1 MTYNV
6 SNSMKDTTQATDND
20 YAVAHAF
27 NNCVLGITAMIVL
40 EDVIGSSPEK
50 EDFNEL
56 NRAYVLVVEELEK
69 IYDRNPKLSG
79 IQVEPIWKR
88 FDVLKTS
95 VWDINEYL
103 ENPDNDLG
111 QAHNARVEKLM
122 ILADKEIPDFTNDQ
136 KKLLDHANSVRS
148 KYGKLL
154 DKLSKEWRENKLN
167 DWQIAEYR
175 IEYKP
180 DGTILINDVLKLKKA
195 HAGSIT
201 ERLLEQCQ
209 KHPNEQFKPELGQT
223 SRNISTVLNSAGFTP
238 TLRQLFFPIVS
249 SSKGILFR
257 HTITRDQADKENII
271 TAELDLTLKDLGAE
285 TEPKSA
291 N

>member
-1 MTYNV
+1 
-6 SNSMKDTTQATDND
+6 MKDMTQATDND

-27 NNCVLGITAMIVL
+27 NNCVLGIIAMILL
-40 EDVIGSSPEK
+40 EDVLGSSPEK
-50 EDFNEL
+50 EEFNKL
-56 NRAYVLVVEELEK
+56 NRAYVQVVEELEK
-69 IYDRNPKLSG
+69 IYDRNPKLSA
-79 IQVEPIWKR
+79 IQVKPIWKR

-103 ENPDNDLG
+103 ENRDNDLG
-111 QAHNARVEKLM
+111 QSHNARVEKLM
-122 ILADKEIPDFTNDQ
+122 ILADKEIPDFTDEQ
-136 KKLLDHANSVRS
+136 KSLLDQANSVRS

-154 DKLSKEWRENKLN
+154 DKFSKEWRENKLN
-167 DWQIAEYR
+167 DWQIPEYK

-180 DGTILINDVLKLKKA
+180 DGTILINQVLKLRKA

-201 ERLLEQCQ
+201 ERLLEQSQ

-223 SRNISTVLNSAGFTP
+223 ARNVSTVLNSAGFTP

-249 SSKGILFR
+249 GSKGILFR
-257 HTITRDQADKENII
+257 PNITREQADKEKIN